1 MQVLTRGFG
10 SSIPT
15 FVGFMPIWM
24 SWLWLD
30 RIIMFLFVLSKKV
43 SDRRHLSELCTPG
56 FGRPQQRL
64 RKSTPG
70 ARVWLLM
77 LEKDSAPSER
87 EREREREQ
95 STPGARVWLFMLEKD
110 STPSERARES
120 ERERERVIHCWC
132 PGWLFMLE
140 KKSAP
145 SERTSLSV
153 LPTHPVFHICSMI
166 NTTSGWEI

>member
-24 SWLWLD
+24 SWLLLD
-30 RIIMFLFVLSKKV
+30 RIIMFSFVLSKKV

-70 ARVWLLM
+70 ARVWLFM

-87 EREREREQ
+87 ARERER
-95 STPGARVWLFMLEKD
+95 A
-110 STPSERARES
+110 
-120 ERERERVIHCWC
+120 IHSCC
-132 PGWLFMLE
+132 PGMALYVREEIRAFRENKFECSSHSSCVSYLQYDKHNFRLGNLHAEQCQRYRLSEASYQLGQCRLCSQMLY
-140 KKSAP
+140 
-145 SERTSLSV
+145 
-153 LPTHPVFHICSMI
+153 M
-166 NTTSGWEI
+166 